1 LSEAIDASTHACLE
15 GDPRLGAILHLLLGG
30 EEAEKVLRTLP
41 LSFASDIS
49 VLDDENRNPL
59 LWPVQFMD
67 AAVVDIDAQG

>member
-1 LSEAIDASTHACLE
+1 LE